1 MKGHRLPT
9 HVCARQHT
17 PAHVCARQHMPA
29 HVCTYQLRSA
39 HTCTHPHM
47 LAHAHTCQHTPARLH
62 MSICTSAH
70 ICGHARTLA
79 NSAHSVTH
87 LHMSTHIYTHLLY
100 TLPRESTHPHTPA
113 KPAHIHTQPAH
124 VLTLLH
130 PVHTS
135 SQCPRVPPPVRDLS
149 TACRLPRVTGR
160 VGSLP
165 ALGPHPCL
173 PPASLR
179 LSSEGRG
186 RTLSPDAPR
195 VRGGV
200 LLRCKPCSFP
210 LATWSPV
217 PKEAERAASGRSR
230 SGLFP
235 DPACGQQGPGPPPV
249 LPELEP
255 RMAIAFHPNRVE
267 PLL

>member
-1 MKGHRLPT
+1 MHT
-9 HVCARQHT
+9 HVCTHL
-17 PAHVCARQHMPA
+17 
-29 HVCTYQLRSA
+29 HVCTCPYA
-39 HTCTHPHM
+39 HQHTSVDI
-47 LAHAHTCQHTPARLH
+47 HAHWPT
-62 MSICTSAH
+62 
-70 ICGHARTLA
+70 
-79 NSAHSVTH
+79 AHSVTH
-87 LHMSTHIYTHLLY
+87 LHMSTNIYTHLLY
-100 TLPRESTHPHTPA
+100 TLPRESTHPHMPA

-135 SQCPRVPPPVRDLS
+135 SQRPRVPPPVRDLS
-149 TACRLPRVTGR
+149 TACRLPSVMGR

-165 ALGPHPCL
+165 ALGHHPCL

-195 VRGGV
+195 VRGRV

-230 SGLFP
+230 SGLFS
-235 DPACGQQGPGPPPV
+235 DPAACGQQGPGPPPV
-249 LPELEP
+249 FPELEP
-255 RMAIAFHPNRVE
+255 RMAIAFHPNHVE